1 MPHSHHCQRCVLSAQ
16 AFSCDSHSQWQ
27 RGIVMI
33 ATLLQIININWLNVE
48 GYPVRNDNET
58 NFSYVGKGA
67 GDGTCCPTA
76 AHLHARWNPHARMH
90 DICCRAPWPLRWS
103 QSYTSTW
110 KPSWRAA
117 GWIQL
122 IRQRWADRWP
132 LLCGLDHRPAGDT
145 PPEVYNAYWP
155 DDPTKSDPIP
165 PGKTTYLRNKH
176 TNKYCRLAPLTT
188 QTSAPARTRA
198 KVAATVAMSSG
209 RRMLLADPSSC
220 FDQGVLCDQATPAGA

>member
-1 MPHSHHCQRCVLSAQ
+1 
-16 AFSCDSHSQWQ
+16 
-27 RGIVMI
+27 MI

-58 NFSYVGKGA
+58 NYSYVGKGA

-76 AHLHARWNPHARMH
+76 AHSHARWNPHARMH
-90 DICCRAPWPLRWS
+90 DTCRHTPWPKRMLVAMLHLDLE
-103 QSYTSTW
+103 
-110 KPSWRAA
+110 AA
-117 GWIQL
+117 GGHHVESSSSANTGL
-122 IRQRWADRWP
+122 TDRWP

-176 TNKYCRLAPLTT
+176 TDKYCRLAPLTA
-188 QTSAPARTRA
+188 QTSARSGT
-198 KVAATVAMSSG
+198 KVAATVATSSG